1 MKYFIAKIAT
11 LTGIIFW
18 LSSCQCKVETEYA
31 DNIQNSVH
39 PRIVYWFITPD
50 LLQNDRYLSMIDTIA
65 EKSPFDLVFLS
76 AREGCNFFDTTT
88 MKPVF
93 TKLVARAHERGIKVG
108 LQLWNPSIKND
119 PEISQRTLT
128 EAEITLD
135 ARGNGSYV
143 ASAKDVRLRNFYRN
157 DDLAAF
163 KTELFRVFAFRKL
176 TADEYDPATLKDITE
191 FCEVIPTASGYQA
204 SIKIRGG
211 KVLAGYTVYLM
222 AEHYYNHPEMFSA
235 ASGLFTK
242 TMKAYASVPFD
253 GAALDEFGYMRIT
266 PPWEMTDSMVF
277 NTRFYSPA
285 MAKEIEEAEHSPAE
299 IALLHMRYYPRDSM
313 QIKARAINR
322 YMSVLKTGPL
332 RVENEFYANAKKIFG
347 ENCFIGVHNTFHN
360 TLVQDELW
368 ATGLNWWTIRRDYGH
383 TDEHSSLPVQLG
395 VLFANPK
402 PVIYN
407 MFYHADPDT
416 ICMKSLHDLRYGIR
430 THYHAINDKHWGA
443 GLESE
448 LFLSK
453 VRPVEDAAALLN
465 RFNLPKPD
473 SRLLVVFG
481 EEALANWFPNQQ
493 DKSSYQLNQSLYIEE
508 KAIELQKAG
517 YLTTLVPS
525 GLIENGTIR
534 MNEDNELLFNGHVF
548 DALVFLYPE
557 YSREKTIDF
566 LEDYLES
573 GGKLMMEGIAKLDF
587 DGNNVEKR
595 FNAIRDNALLNRF
608 DVQQIEKLGVTK
620 NIHPDACFYPDSSV
634 VFTNYESMNK
644 KTVVPFD
651 VELGGNRY
659 SGSYTGMLA
668 FKVNGSGIVKL
679 TSIGLLTISRNNR
692 VMLSFQS
699 PQPLFIDRKSE
710 KWFHMTLFD
719 RNKKTKPVIC
729 RL

>member
-1 MKYFIAKIAT
+1 MKRLITKIAT
-11 LTGIIFW
+11 LIGIVWF
-18 LSSCQCKVETEYA
+18 SSCHCHVETEYA
-31 DNIQNSVH
+31 DKILNSEH

-50 LLQNDRYLSMIDTIA
+50 LIQNDRYLNMIDTIA
-65 EKSPFDLVFLS
+65 ENSPFDLVFLS

-93 TKLVARAHERGIKVG
+93 TKLVAKAHERGIKIG
-108 LQLWNPSIKND
+108 LQLWNPSIKNN

-135 ARGNGSYV
+135 ARGNGSYI

-157 DDLAAF
+157 DDLIAF
-163 KTELFRVFAFRKL
+163 KTELFRAFAFRKL

-191 FCEVIPTASGYQA
+191 FCEVTPTASGNKA
-204 SIKIRGG
+204 SVKIKGG
-211 KVLAGYTVYLM
+211 KALAGYTVYLM

-242 TMKAYASVPFD
+242 TMEAYASVPFD

-285 MAKEIEEAEHSPAE
+285 LGKALEEAEHSPAE
-299 IALLHMRYYPRDSM
+299 IALLHMRYYPRDSV

-332 RVENEFYANAKKIFG
+332 RVENEFYANAKRIFG

-360 TLVQDELW
+360 TLVQDEMW

-407 MFYHADPDT
+407 MYYHANPDT
-416 ICMKSLHDLRYGIR
+416 ICMKALHDLRYGIR
-430 THYHAINDKHWGA
+430 THYHAINDKHWGV

-448 LFLSK
+448 LFLNK
-453 VRPVEDAAALLN
+453 VRPVEEAAALLN

-481 EEALANWFPNQQ
+481 EEALANWFPTKQN
-493 DKSSYQLNQSLYIEE
+493 KSAYQLNQSLQIEE

-517 YLTTLVPS
+517 YLTTLAPS

-534 MNEDNELLFNGHVF
+534 MIENKELVFNGRVF
-548 DALVFLYPE
+548 SALVFLYPE
-557 YSREKTIDF
+557 YSRVKTLRF

-573 GGKLMMEGIAKLDF
+573 GGKLMMEGVAKLDF
-587 DGNNVEKR
+587 DGSNVEKR
-595 FNAIRDNALLNRF
+595 FNVIRSKALLQQF
-608 DVQQIEKLGVTK
+608 DIQHIEKLGVLK
-620 NIHPDACFYPDSSV
+620 NVHPDACFYPDTSV
-634 VFTNYESMNK
+634 VFTNYESLINN
-644 KTVVPFD
+644 TPVTFD
-651 VELGGNRY
+651 IELGGNRY

-668 FKVNGSGIVKL
+668 FKVNGSGVIKL
-679 TSIGLLTISRNNR
+679 TSTGLKSISKNGK
-692 VMLSFQS
+692 VVLSFQS
-699 PQPLFIDRKSE
+699 PQSLFIDRKSE
-710 KWFHMTLFD
+710 KWFQMTLFD
-719 RNKKTKPVIC
+719 RNKKTKPVVC